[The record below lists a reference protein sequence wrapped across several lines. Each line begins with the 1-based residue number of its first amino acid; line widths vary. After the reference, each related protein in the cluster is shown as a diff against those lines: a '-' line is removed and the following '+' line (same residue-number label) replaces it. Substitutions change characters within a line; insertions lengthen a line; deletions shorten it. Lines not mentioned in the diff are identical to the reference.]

1 MKEPVY
7 YVILLLLG
15 ALLTQSILIH
25 RHVERCESNTTFL
38 KEWVKI
44 KGGGL

>member
-1 MKEPVY
+1 MKNAEYIFIIAVLG
-7 YVILLLLG
+7 VLL
-15 ALLTQSILIH
+15 AQAVMIH
-25 RHVERCESNTTFL
+25 RHVERCESNTMFL

>member
-1 MKEPVY
+1 MKEPGY
-7 YVILLLLG
+7 YFILLLLG
-15 ALLTQSILIH
+15 ALLAQAVMIH
-25 RHVERCESNTTFL
+25 RHVERVESNTMFL